1 MHSVSYLVSRSN
13 ERKNE
18 DFVDTVGFFPFS
30 HRLRKLDPEEEEDP
44 FNNYEVQSEIKEENF
59 QHVGPHRMSF
69 DSTTFLESGKDFII
83 TPVLSLIFFFHL
95 VCFTLC
101 IFLSCLEDTEIY
113 AILKSIILWHRSISF
128 GTNF

>member
-69 DSTTFLESGKDFII
+69 DSTTFMESGKDFII
-83 TPVLSLIFFFHL
+83 TPVLSLMFFFPYCVL
-95 VCFTLC
+95 YSLYFPVMPRRYRNICYFKR
-101 IFLSCLEDTEIY
+101 Y
-113 AILKSIILWHRSISF
+113 
-128 GTNF
+128 NFMA